1 MKHLFKFES
10 FDGPGEYREVN
21 QDEWN
26 KFYSTNK
33 RLPMDSNDLKKLG
46 SLVDFSRFREGDTMI
61 RINRDVIHLNGGVS
75 ITIEKF
81 EDEWWGVRTSVF
93 TSVWIYNQYICDGL
107 DSVID
112 FIHRINKDSRILI
125 KSPFFD

>member
-1 MKHLFKFES
+1 MIIKSFES
-10 FDGPGEYREVN
+10 FNGPGECRMVN
-21 QDEWN
+21 LDEWRQFH
-26 KFYSTNK
+26 KTHKTS
-33 RLPMDSNDLKKLG
+33 PMNSNDLKKLEPLG
-46 SLVDFSRFREGDTMI
+46 LELSEPNISLRYGLK
-61 RINRDVIHLNGGVS
+61 IHLNGGVS

-107 DSVID
+107 DSVVD
-112 FIHRINKDSRILI
+112 FIHRINNDSRILI